1 MLLEFRAKNYRSFK
15 DEFVFSMIPAAKQK
29 DLSYSVLKKNAGGR
43 EYKALCS
50 SVVYGPNA
58 AGKSNIIS
66 AMDTLKKILQ
76 RGNVLNPDESSVMRI
91 NPPSVYLDLIPFISG
106 DENNPTS
113 FFIKF
118 ITEDMLI
125 EYSFTVALGK
135 FASLDY
141 ERDILEES
149 LCVNGLQV
157 FLRGKSDGANTLALS
172 FDGFKGKEQYLN
184 EKVLENFDS
193 LCAISLSSLNK
204 TELFLTSGFK
214 TIVANKFVE
223 AFLTWINKKFIVIYQ
238 ADGIQVGKKMSD
250 SEQDHLYI
258 DDRIDKAAKI
268 FGISSNSIGFIY
280 PDGKRPVLSSVFK
293 NGEDMETI
301 PARLF
306 ESYGT
311 VRFINEFPLVI
322 TAILSG
328 GTLVV
333 DEFDASLH
341 PMALMNIINIFH
353 NDEINRNNAQLI
365 FNTHNP
371 IFLDKNL
378 YRRDEIKFVERD
390 EETGASSLYSLSDF
404 KTYGTEG
411 RNNADYMKNY
421 FLDRYGAIKDID
433 FSQAFIEWMN
443 QAEEKK
449 AQNG

>member
-1 MLLEFRAKNYRSFK
+1 MLLEFKAKNYRSFK
-15 DEFVFSMIPAAKQK
+15 DELVFSMVPAAKQK
-29 DLSYSVLKKNAGGR
+29 DLGYSVLRKKAGGR

-66 AMDTLKKILQ
+66 AMDTFKKILQ
-76 RGNVLNPDESSVMRI
+76 RGNILNPEEDSVKRV
-91 NPPSVYLDLIPFISG
+91 NPPSVFLELIPFVSG
-106 DENNPTS
+106 EEDDPTS
-113 FFIKF
+113 FAIKF
-118 ITEDMLI
+118 IAEDMLI
-125 EYSFTVALGK
+125 EYSITVAFGG
-135 FASLDY
+135 FTNAEYDRY
-141 ERDILEES
+141 ILEET

-157 FLRGKSDGANTLALS
+157 FWRCKPDGENALVLS
-172 FDGFKGKEQYLN
+172 LDAFKGNDRYIN
-184 EKVLENFDS
+184 EKATENFNS
-193 LCAISLSSLNK
+193 LCSISLSSLNK
-204 TELFLTSGFK
+204 ADLFLTGGFK

-223 AFLTWINKKFIVIYQ
+223 TFLNWINKKFIVVYQ
-238 ADGIQVGKKMSD
+238 ADAIQFGKKMPN
-250 SEQDHLYI
+250 SEQDHAYI
-258 DDRIDKAAKI
+258 DGKIDRAAKI
-268 FGISSNSIGFIY
+268 FGISSNSIGFVY
-280 PDGKRPVLSSVFK
+280 PDGERPVLSSLF
-293 NGEDMETI
+293 NRGEEVMTI
-301 PARLF
+301 PANFF

-311 VRFINEFPLVI
+311 VRFVNEFPLVI
-322 TAILSG
+322 SAILNG

-353 NDEINRNNAQLI
+353 NDEINKNNAQLI

-433 FSQAFIEWMN
+433 FSQAFIEWIKK
-443 QAEEKK
+443 AEEKK